1 MSSTMTTRRIPTPRL
16 GGTIARLAPVAIV
29 LIIAL
34 GVGIAL
40 VQPEPTA
47 AGSTQTRSTVADNSL
62 TSPCR
67 HQMTASPQALDCGAV
82 SAAGEVTG
90 DYVGRPHGYVHR
102 QSDGNCVVLPKR
114 GRICEGELELGI
126 VR

>member
-40 VQPEPTA
+40 VQPEPTS
-47 AGSTQTRSTVADNSL
+47 AGSTQTRSAVVDNSL

-82 SAAGEVTG
+82 PAAGAATE
-90 DYVGRPHGYVHR
+90 DYLGRPHGYVHR
-102 QSDGNCVVLPKR
+102 QRSGNCVVVPKR
-114 GRICEGELELGI
+114 GWICEGELELGM